1 MILIAICLI
10 EKTMK
15 KVRVIVKEIFRVQI
29 GTVNV
34 RKPRVVSFELRI
46 EKDPIWFL
54 VIFNR
59 DV

>member
-1 MILIAICLI
+1 
-10 EKTMK
+10 MK